1 MLEGKQKN
9 QRCGGWI
16 RWGPSCD
23 GLLFGRGG
31 LIVGDCKA
39 IEAETPFGLEGFRFE
54 KERIVGLVENLKGEV
69 E

>member
-1 MLEGKQKN
+1 MTKEPKMGSV
-9 QRCGGWI
+9 GGETEKPKM
-16 RWGPSCD
+16 R
-23 GLLFGRGG
+23 RGG